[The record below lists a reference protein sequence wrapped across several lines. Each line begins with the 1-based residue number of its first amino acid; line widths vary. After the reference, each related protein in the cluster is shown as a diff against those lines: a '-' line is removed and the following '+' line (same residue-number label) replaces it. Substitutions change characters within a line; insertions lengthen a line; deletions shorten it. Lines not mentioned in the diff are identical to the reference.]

1 VIDEIMRMGEW
12 WNDTDRGKPKYSKW
26 KPVTSTKTTMATTIT
41 VIMNWI

>member
-1 VIDEIMRMGEW
+1 MGEW

-26 KPVTSTKTTMATTIT
+26 KPVTTNKTTMTTIT